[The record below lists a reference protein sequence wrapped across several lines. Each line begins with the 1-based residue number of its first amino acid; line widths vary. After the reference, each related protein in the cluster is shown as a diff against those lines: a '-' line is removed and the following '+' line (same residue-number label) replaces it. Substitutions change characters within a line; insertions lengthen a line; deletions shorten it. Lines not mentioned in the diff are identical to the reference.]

1 MFNSGKKKIIL
12 THSELRL
19 LTVSLN
25 LFRSNL
31 IKEQKY
37 TDAVD
42 DILIG
47 LKNKMKVT
55 EGNLGIMML
64 AIENY
69 NSSLSESEN
78 STEEIEE
85 LKLKIID
92 VYKSIKK

>member
-1 MFNSGKKKIIL
+1 MFNSGKKKIVL

>member
-1 MFNSGKKKIIL
+1 MFNSRKKKIVL